1 VKKEE
6 GDETMI
12 RYTKVTGSDALRR
25 GLFLAVGLLMTCALA
40 DRAQAAGSQHWQVFD
55 PFTLKS
61 SPVAPAAPVDGMV
74 RLKAETTSASAN
86 QAAMTLTMASISGT
100 GVRATNVN
108 LRQPPIRVPYK
119 PRFRSA
125 YCPPGFGCFGN

>member
-12 RYTKVTGSDALRR
+12 RDTKVTGSDTLRR
-25 GLFLAVGLLMTCALA
+25 GLFLVVVLLATCALA
-40 DRAQAAGSQHWQVFD
+40 GRVQAAGSQQWQVFD

-61 SPVAPAAPVDGMV
+61 SPLTSVTSTDGVV
-74 RLKAETTSASAN
+74 RLKAEAASN

-119 PRFRSA
+119 PRFRSP